1 MQAEKAGNGYNA
13 RIEQFLDDIKL
24 VVRDG
29 QELLKTGVGS
39 LKEKARTG
47 AAQTDRFV
55 REQPYYGIG
64 LAFAVGMV
72 AGLLAARLLPGGEAE
87 EE

>member
-1 MQAEKAGNGYNA
+1 ME
-13 RIEQFLDDIKL
+13 RFLDDIKV

-29 QELLKTGVGS
+29 QELLRSGVGS

-47 AAQTDRFV
+47 AAQTNRFV

-64 LAFAVGMV
+64 LAFAIGVV
-72 AGLLAARLLPGGEAE
+72 AGLLVVHLLPSGGEDE
-87 EE
+87 QQ